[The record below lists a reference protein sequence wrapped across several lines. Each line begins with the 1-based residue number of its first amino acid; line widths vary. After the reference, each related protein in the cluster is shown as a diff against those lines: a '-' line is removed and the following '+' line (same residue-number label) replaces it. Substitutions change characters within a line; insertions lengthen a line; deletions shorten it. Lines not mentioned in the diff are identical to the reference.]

1 MAPQRFASLAGWRG
15 LLAAS
20 AALLAAS
27 TAEAQIVFFV
37 DDDAPPGGD
46 GLTWATAMRNPQDAL
61 AVAPPGSILRVAQGL
76 YRPDEGAGQV
86 RYSPYSSF
94 KLDRS
99 LQLYGG
105 YRGLVGGGLP
115 GDRDVEAFPT
125 VLNGDLLDNA
135 PADWDN
141 CLQIIRVT
149 TPSPTVIDGFVLT
162 DGGNSELSVS
172 NPSFAQ
178 GKAIYH
184 AGGVMQVRNLTVVG
198 NRGSALYTQGSDL
211 RAWDCSFSDNGNG
224 VALNSLA
231 SVVQLT
237 RCVFEDDA
245 SAVFAGGS
253 LNAQQCRF
261 ARNLQNEGGAAR
273 ADGAVA
279 TFVECQF
286 EDNEAYSETGG
297 ALSWRNASLTLVR
310 CTARRNF
317 ARTGFG
323 RGGAIYCHNQLLT
336 IDACVFED
344 NEARGGG
351 GAVTAVGSFAITG
364 SRFVGNRATN
374 ASRGGAVSLES
385 EGTLSHCTFADNF
398 AGFWGGA
405 VAWRRDLAP
414 VGAVEHCT
422 FFRNQSTNGGGGIH
436 FPGALGGTVRNSIL
450 WANVGGPGGASD
462 QIGSSTVSAVVEYCD
477 VQGGHAGPGNLDLD
491 PSFLSV
497 SALDLR
503 LAAGSPC
510 IDTGDPASPL
520 DPDGSRADMGAEP
533 FDPGACPPIFSYCT
547 NPASSSGCVSSFG
560 WTGTPSASFATP
572 FTIHVSEV
580 EGQRQALFFYG
591 VGGADAAPFTSTVS
605 TRCVATPVQ
614 RTATQ
619 SSGGAAGACD
629 GTLQLDWNAQRAA
642 HPGALG
648 EPFAVGDTVWMQ
660 AWIRDPAG
668 PGSTYLSDALQF
680 SHCY

>member
-1 MAPQRFASLAGWRG
+1 MAPSRFASRAGWRG
-15 LLAAS
+15 FLAAAS
-20 AALLAAS
+20 ALLAAS
-27 TAEAQIVFFV
+27 SAHAQIVFFV

-86 RYSPYSSF
+86 RYSPYSCF

-125 VLNGDLLDNA
+125 VLNGDLLENA

-149 TPSPTVIDGFVLT
+149 TPSPTLIDGFVLM
-162 DGGNSELSVS
+162 DGGNTELSTS
-172 NPSFAQ
+172 NPTFSQ
-178 GKAIYH
+178 GKAIYQ
-184 AGGVMQVRNLTVVG
+184 AGGEMHLLNLTVFG
-198 NRGSALYTQGSDL
+198 NRSPALYTQGSVL
-211 RAWDCSFSDNGNG
+211 RAWDCSFFDNDDGL
-224 VALNSLA
+224 ALNSLA

-237 RCVFEDDA
+237 RCAFEDGA
-245 SAVFAGGS
+245 STVFAGGS
-253 LNAQQCRF
+253 LHALQCSFERS
-261 ARNLQNEGGAAR
+261 LQNEGGAAR
-273 ADGAVA
+273 ADGTVA
-279 TFVECQF
+279 TLVECRF
-286 EDNEAYSETGG
+286 DDNEANSGTGG
-297 ALSWRNASLTLVR
+297 ALSWRNAPLTLVR
-310 CTARRNF
+310 CSARGNL
-317 ARTGFG
+317 ARSGGG
-323 RGGAIYCHNQLLT
+323 RGGAVYSHNELLT
-336 IDACVFED
+336 IDSCVFED

-351 GAVTAVGSFAITG
+351 GALTAVGPFAITD
-364 SRFVGNRATN
+364 SRFVNNRATN

-385 EGTLSHCTFADNF
+385 VGTLSHCTFADNF

-405 VAWRRDLAP
+405 VVWNRDLAP
-414 VGAVEHCT
+414 VGVVEHCT
-422 FFRNQSTNGGGGIH
+422 FFRNQATNAGGGIQ
-436 FPGALGGTVRNSIL
+436 FPGALGGTVRNSIF
-450 WANVGGPGGASD
+450 WANLGGPSGATD
-462 QIGSSTVSAVVEYCD
+462 QIGSSTVAAVVEYCD
-477 VQGGHAGPGNLDLD
+477 VQGGNAGPGNLDLD
-491 PSFLSV
+491 PSFLSA

-510 IDTGDPASPL
+510 IDAGDPASPL

-533 FDPGACPPIFSYCT
+533 FDPAACPPVFRYCS
-547 NPASSSGCVSSFG
+547 NPASSSGCVSSFA
-560 WTGTPSASFATP
+560 WTGTPSASFSRP
-572 FTIHVSEV
+572 FTIQVVEV

-591 VGGADAAPFTSTVS
+591 VGGADDAPFTSTVS